1 MAQAQDRGCEYEEPQ
16 EDMERQEYLDERKL
30 LIEGEHRVAERLDNA
45 LVWLSGSA
53 LALSITFASQISPNP
68 GKSTSWLLAG
78 AWAAFGFG
86 VVLTLGSM
94 YASQYAYGRQRKIL
108 DARYRTQSGNESER
122 GTHTEEMKTNHNQV
136 RTWVN
141 WLTGSGFGCFVI
153 GLLCLVM
160 VMCLNLLDP

>member
-1 MAQAQDRGCEYEEPQ
+1 MARAQDRGCGYEEPQ

-108 DARYRTQSGNESER
+108 DARYLAQVGNGSEG
-122 GTHTEEMKTNHNQV
+122 GTDTEKTNDNRA